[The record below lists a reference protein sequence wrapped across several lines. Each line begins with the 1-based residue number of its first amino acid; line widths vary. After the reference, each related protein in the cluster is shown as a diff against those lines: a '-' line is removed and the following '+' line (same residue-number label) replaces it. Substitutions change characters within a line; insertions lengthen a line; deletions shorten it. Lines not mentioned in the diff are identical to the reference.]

1 MVFLCQFGLVANEVV
16 LIEREREGERWL
28 RICKKVFSGF
38 GMCARFWLGVRIC

>member
-1 MVFLCQFGLVANEVV
+1 
-16 LIEREREGERWL
+16 LIEREREREGERWL